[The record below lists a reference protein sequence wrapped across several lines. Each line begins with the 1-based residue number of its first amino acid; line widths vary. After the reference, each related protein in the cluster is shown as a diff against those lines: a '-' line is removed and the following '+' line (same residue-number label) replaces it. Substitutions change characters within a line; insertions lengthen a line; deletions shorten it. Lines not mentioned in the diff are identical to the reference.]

1 VTKGPFPGRQV
12 LMAAIMVAPFI
23 AWLIGAE
30 AALVVMAA
38 ALGAASYL
46 LAGALEATPARIQR
60 WLRLGI
66 GVNLM
71 LAVACGALAIWLWL
85 R

>member
-12 LMAAIMVAPFI
+12 LMAAIMAAPFI
-23 AWLIGAE
+23 AWLFGAQ
-30 AALVVMAA
+30 AALVVMAS

-46 LAGALEATPARIQR
+46 LSGALEVTPARIQR

-66 GVNLM
+66 GFNLM

-85 R
+85 H